1 MYEPTDFLYADRP
14 ALDALAG
21 TLASLGRPICLHR
34 VPADSPTIAALQE
47 SYRRR
52 GWVLCRPV
60 SGSPS
65 IPIDASWQE
74 SERKFD
80 SKRRYDFRRRLRLA
94 EATAPV
100 SFELLSPSPVEVEP
114 LLDEAY
120 RVEAAGWKGDLG
132 TALAKDAV
140 RGAFFRR
147 YAAAAAREGILRLGF
162 MRLGGRAI
170 AMQLAVECGERFW
183 LFKSGY
189 DEAFARF
196 SPGILLKLHMLAR
209 SASLGLR
216 SFELLGVPEP
226 HKQMWNPVKRPCVT
240 LRAYPYGPRGLV
252 LLGSD
257 AARLALSRLRKLAH
271 GRRAV
276 PILPRAVPIPRREVS
291 P

>member
-14 ALDALAG
+14 ALDVLAG
-21 TLASLGRPICLHR
+21 TLASLERPICLHR

-47 SYRRR
+47 FHRRR
-52 GWVLCRPV
+52 GLVLCRTV
-60 SGSPS
+60 SGSQS

-74 SERKFD
+74 PEQKFNG
-80 SKRRYDFRRRLRLA
+80 KRRYTFRRRLRLT

-100 SFELLSPSPVEVEP
+100 SFEVLSPSPVVVEP

-120 RVEAAGWKGDLG
+120 RVEAAGWKGERG
-132 TALAKDAV
+132 TALAKDAA

-147 YAAAAAREGILRLGF
+147 YASATAREGILRLGF

-183 LFKSGY
+183 GFKHGY

-196 SPGILLKLHMLAR
+196 SPGILLTMQMVAR
-209 SASLGLR
+209 SAALGLR
-216 SFELLGVPEP
+216 SFELMGVLDPS
-226 HKQMWNPVKRPCVT
+226 KQMWRPVERPCVT

-276 PILPRAVPIPRREVS
+276 PIPRQEVS